1 MVGVVVDGPD
11 AADAPG
17 AQALAGLG
25 DRVRQLRSGQ
35 GLSQAELG
43 QRAGLPASYVDDVER
58 AVANPSLAELARVA
72 NGLGVSISELLTGE
86 KPGPAVVVVRA
97 GEAQT
102 VSHGEVELQV
112 LTPRSVVPGL
122 YAARYRIPPSA
133 PGVRPVQHEG
143 LDWLYVLRGELRIE
157 FNEQVTTLRPG
168 DTASF
173 SSRVPHRLSAAGGD
187 RGGVPRGG
195 GGLPGCARAIARAAP
210 PSQFFPMWT
219 HVRGTARPVGA
230 SARPRR

>member
-86 KPGPAVVVVRA
+86 KPGPAAVVVVRA

-173 SSRVPHRLSAAGGD
+173 SSRVPHRLSAAGGTEAEF
-187 RGGVPRGG
+187 
-195 GGLPGCARAIARAAP
+195 LA
-210 PSQFFPMWT
+210 
-219 HVRGTARPVGA
+219 VGA
-230 SARPRR
+230 AYPGARGL